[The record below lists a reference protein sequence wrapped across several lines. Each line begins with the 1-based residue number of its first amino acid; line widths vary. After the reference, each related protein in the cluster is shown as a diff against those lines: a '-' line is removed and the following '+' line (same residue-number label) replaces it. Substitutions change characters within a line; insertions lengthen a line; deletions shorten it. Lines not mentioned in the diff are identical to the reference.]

1 MNKSQLKK
9 TIQVLS
15 PLKGLSLLKEYEN
28 TIDVS
33 SLIKYI
39 ENEKERLTNMSIYEN
54 ELYDEGYKYIGGID
68 EVGRGPLAGPVVT
81 ACVILPKDYQV
92 CSINDSKKV
101 SVTKR
106 EALFD
111 QIKSDAISFHI
122 SEVSHIVIDQI
133 NILEATKKAMVNS
146 IENLDVKADALLI
159 DAVKLPSVDIIQQS
173 IIKGDEKS
181 ISIASA
187 SILAKV
193 YRDNIMIKA
202 HELYPQYQFHKNK
215 GYGTK
220 EHMEAIRKYGLCEI
234 HRRTFTKNIV

>member
-9 TIQVLS
+9 IIQVLS
-15 PLKGLSLLKEYEN
+15 PSKGLSLLKEFEN
-28 TIDVS
+28 TIDIS
-33 SLIKYI
+33 SLKKYI
-39 ENEKERLTNMSIYEN
+39 ENEKIRLTNMSIYEN
-54 ELYDEGYKYIGGID
+54 KLYDEGFKYIGGID

-81 ACVILPKDYQV
+81 ACVILPKGYQL

-101 SVTKR
+101 SESKR
-106 EALFD
+106 IALYE
-111 QIKSDAISFHI
+111 QIKSDSISFHI
-122 SEVSHIVIDQI
+122 SEISHKEIDQI
-133 NILEATKKAMVNS
+133 NILQATKKAMTDSFN
-146 IENLDVKADALLI
+146 NLGIKADVLLI
-159 DAVKLPSVDIIQQS
+159 DAMNLPSVSIRQQS

-181 ISIASA
+181 ISIACA
-187 SILAKV
+187 SIIAKV

-220 EHMEAIRKYGLCEI
+220 EHIEAIKKYGLCEI